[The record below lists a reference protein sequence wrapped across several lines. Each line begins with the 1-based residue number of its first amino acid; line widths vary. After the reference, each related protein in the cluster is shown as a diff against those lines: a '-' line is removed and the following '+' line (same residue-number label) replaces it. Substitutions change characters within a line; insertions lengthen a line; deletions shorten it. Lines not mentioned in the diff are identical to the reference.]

1 MDVYTILAIN
11 LKLIRIAM
19 KESQEEFA
27 FHCGISLET
36 LSKLERGCG
45 NPRLSTLISIAAY
58 VGCEPAI
65 WLMKK
70 KLKDERK
77 FLKCK

>member
-58 VGCEPAI
+58 VGCEPAD
-65 WLMKK
+65 LV
-70 KLKDERK
+70 DEEK
-77 FLKCK
+77 AKG